1 MPICFS
7 RREDHRVAFLD
18 PTPPAERPPDAAG
31 LNHVAFTFGAPT
43 ICSTII
49 TNALSIGSRTTH
61 SARKQAVLPA
71 SIRVHKI

>member
-43 ICSTII
+43 I
-49 TNALSIGSRTTH
+49 
-61 SARKQAVLPA
+61 
-71 SIRVHKI
+71 